1 MTLATACAAVAP
13 VALCAHGDVLL
24 YLLPSAALAFLIWMV
39 ANRHPFFF
47 IFTALGTL
55 CHELA
60 HFSVGLL
67 LGADPTGLT
76 VIPRRK
82 GRVWELGSVTFAN
95 LRWYNAAPA
104 ALAPLLV
111 LLLPFAVALLR
122 TGPGWHFGAA
132 DLALT
137 FVLAPQFLSFWP
149 SPVDWRLAA
158 RSWPWLIVI
167 AAGAALLFC
176 FRPGLFQDVSPV
188 APRLKHG
195 LSPAPQIA
203 QPGSAPLGYPV
214 KLAAT
219 AG

>member
-1 MTLATACAAVAP
+1 
-13 VALCAHGDVLL
+13 
-24 YLLPSAALAFLIWMV
+24 MV
-39 ANRHPFFF
+39 SNLHPFFF
-47 IFTALGTL
+47 VFTAAGTL

-67 LGADPTGLT
+67 TGADPTA
-76 VIPRRK
+76 VSIMPRRR

-111 LLLPFAVALLR
+111 LLVPFAVALWR

-158 RSWPWLIVI
+158 RSWPYLIII
-167 AAGAALLFC
+167 AAIAGGALLH
-176 FRPGLFQDVSPV
+176 FRNGLFRIVKPGTTVLKQD
-188 APRLKHG
+188 
-195 LSPAPQIA
+195 LSWEPQIA
-203 QPGSAPLGYPV
+203 QARLAPLGYPV
-214 KLAAT
+214 ELASG